1 MQASKWITQAQG
13 QGWRVSSA
21 RNATLHLSCI
31 CQGCDGSLSLPLSN
45 LGPVPDPCKLPHV
58 GQYSRATYDRYA
70 ALVDEL
76 RRKRRALG
84 LSQEDINAAAGFA
97 DGHLN
102 KLEALDRTAQ
112 FPTLQLWAATLG
124 LGLTVQPL
132 PLPPATLRAI
142 ERRPEPLRETNTQR
156 ALFHDS

>member
-1 MQASKWITQAQG
+1 MQTSKWITQAQG

-21 RNATLHLSCI
+21 RNATLHLSCT

-58 GQYSRATYDRYA
+58 GQYSRATYDRYT

-76 RRKRRALG
+76 CRKRRALG

-102 KLEALDRTAQ
+102 KLESFARTAQ
-112 FPTLQLWAATLG
+112 FPTLQLWASTVGLSLTMQPCPLPVATLC
-124 LGLTVQPL
+124 
-132 PLPPATLRAI
+132 AM
-142 ERRPEPLRETNTQR
+142 ERRPAPLRVTKAHKKRHCE
-156 ALFHDS
+156 